1 MTDRSSDADKRTA
14 EATGGSAG
22 AGAADA
28 STQAAVKRKAKG
40 SVHEAIGKLIGDDQA
55 REHGTAEKEA
65 GAADASKIN
74 KSSQP

>member
-1 MTDRSSDADKRTA
+1 MTDPSSHADKRTA
-14 EATGGSAG
+14 EATGGS

-65 GAADASKIN
+65 GAAAASKIN